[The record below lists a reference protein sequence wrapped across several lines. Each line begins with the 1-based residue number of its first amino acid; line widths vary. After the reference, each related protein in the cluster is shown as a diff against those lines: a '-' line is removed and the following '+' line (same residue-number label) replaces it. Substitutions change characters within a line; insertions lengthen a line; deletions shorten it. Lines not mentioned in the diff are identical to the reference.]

1 MFFITE
7 GYIDHS
13 HQVFL
18 YNLSIFQL
26 IVLFQNLVST
36 LWTHRTNQSTTRFQ
50 LFKKLQEK

>member
-36 LWTHRTNQSTTRFQ
+36 LWTHGTNQSTTRFQ